1 MTLIRVFSIAVPMT
15 IAYAST
21 PLLGLVD
28 TGVAGRLDDVVILG
42 GLAIGAILFDLVF
55 TAFNFLRSS
64 VVGLTAQA
72 FGARAD
78 EELDAVFLRAL
89 AVACIGGVATIAL
102 APALLWLGLWF
113 FNAEGPLAE
122 AISTYFMVRVLA
134 SPMAL
139 SVYVITGHFLG
150 LGHSRTVL
158 GIQLLLNGTNM
169 VFSVLLGLTLGYGIA
184 GIAAATLIG
193 ETLATLTGLW
203 IWWRSRRNRPL
214 PSRARLLDRAAIG
227 KFFALNRDITIRSFC
242 LLFAFVI
249 FTRVG
254 TGFGEVTLAANAV
267 LMQVFLLS
275 GYLLDGLAT
284 AAEQMVGQSLG
295 ARDRRGFK
303 RTVRLCM
310 VCAGLFAVA
319 LFALYMLVHGPF
331 IDLLVVDE
339 AVRHEARIY
348 ILWAALTP
356 IFGFVAFQM
365 DGVYIGAS
373 WGREMRNWMLV
384 SFALYLAAV
393 GGAVWLQSNHALWLA
408 LNIFLGARGITLC
421 AALPR
426 KIASAF

>member
-1 MTLIRVFSIAVPMT
+1 MARVFNIALPMT

-78 EELDAVFLRAL
+78 DELDAVFLRAM
-89 AVACIGGVATIAL
+89 AVAIVAGIATIAL
-102 APALLWLGLWF
+102 APLLLQLGLWF
-113 FNAEGPLAE
+113 FNAEGPLAN
-122 AISTYFMVRVLA
+122 AIAAYFMVRVLA

-158 GIQLLLNGTNM
+158 ALQLLLNGTNM
-169 VFSVLLGLTLGYGIA
+169 VFSIWLGLTLGYGIA
-184 GIAAATLIG
+184 GIAAATLVG
-193 ETLATLTGLW
+193 EALATMVGLAL
-203 IWWRSRRNRPL
+203 WWRSRNGRPL
-214 PSRARLLDRAAIG
+214 PDMKRLMDRAALA

-249 FTRVG
+249 FTRIG

-295 ARDRRGFK
+295 ARDRKGFE
-303 RTVRLCM
+303 RTVRLCLIS
-310 VCAGLFAVA
+310 AAIFAIS
-319 LFALYMLVHGPF
+319 LFALYMLVHGSF
-331 IDLLVVDE
+331 IDFLVLDGE
-339 AVRHEARIY
+339 VRSEARAY
-348 ILWAALTP
+348 IIWAALTP
-356 IFGFVAFQM
+356 VFGFLAFQM
-365 DGVYIGAS
+365 DGVYIGAA
-373 WGREMRNWMLV
+373 WGKEMRDWMLF
-384 SFALYLAAV
+384 SFALYLVAIAFAA
-393 GGAVWLQSNHALWLA
+393 WSQSNHMLWLA
-408 LNIFLGARGITLC
+408 LNIFLGLRGLSLYAI
-421 AALPR
+421 LPR
-426 KIASAF
+426 KIASSF